1 METQDYYRY
10 LVRLRDSGRT
20 NMYGASP
27 YLEGM
32 FGLGK
37 SEAIKVLTDWMDSL
51 DLPEEEQPDD
61 GR

>member
-1 METQDYYRY
+1 MTIDYYRY

-20 NMYGASP
+20 NMYVASP
-27 YLEGM
+27 YLERM
-32 FGLGK
+32 FSLGK
-37 SEAIKVLTDWMDSL
+37 REAIDVLTDWMHSF